1 MDVEVGALEVEHA
14 VGAAEN
20 DVAEVADGAELQ
32 REEGRRVAL
41 RDGENEHVA
50 AAVGEID
57 VVVADG
63 LLLGVRRL
71 ASLPFAAEEKHE
83 HQVAVAPLEVLRVLG
98 EFEEGDDAS
107 RTPRLRDSFSQ
118 RLVLENVG
126 LFFPV
131 RGIRGNERQTVTRS
145 RRRPRLQHRHA
156 IRRTLLDSFHLSE

>member
-50 AAVGEID
+50 AAVG
-57 VVVADG
+57 VVADG

-107 RTPRLRDSFSQ
+107 RTPRL
-118 RLVLENVG
+118 
-126 LFFPV
+126 
-131 RGIRGNERQTVTRS
+131 
-145 RRRPRLQHRHA
+145 
-156 IRRTLLDSFHLSE
+156 